1 MKSKTKLIW
10 TALVLTALLVLP
22 GCSQN
27 QQVIFDAGMK
37 MQDVNSLQQHTTMTF
52 QLSGSDFEPEVQ
64 QQINTAAIFLNNAKL
79 DLNSKISS
87 NQEKTVSKAQV
98 DMSLALQGMTI
109 DVPMWVDSDLTGN
122 TPKVIEILRLPQI
135 AQATL
140 PPQFAS
146 KEYMVM
152 DPSEMTDSE
161 LSSIDM
167 LKLTEFSRNFQETEI
182 AFLNSYAKR
191 FNPKIDVVSVG
202 SQTVQTNDGPET
214 AKIYKLKLND
224 AQFKDLI
231 RYTVNNFTQ
240 DAEAMDFVKKFM
252 YSILEISEVPDKANA
267 LSEFDKAFEDF
278 EANKSQ
284 FLAEFNTIM
293 DKLDAVTFL
302 GDKGIELKYAISNGY
317 CIQESGTVNLK
328 VNIAQ
333 INKFVN
339 TLSEE
344 QQNTPVEA
352 KGTLDLLI
360 NFKTDNSGINSPLE
374 ITIPEVNSNN
384 SFNYMDLMKT
394 LTVLE
399 PNGKARLSGQDRF
412 QTAKTIGEDFNSGK
426 CTSIILASGNNFPDA
441 LSSSILSKKFDA
453 PVLLVGE
460 TVEQSL
466 DALSYI
472 AAHSNPDTKIYIIG
486 GTGVIGTSLETELIK
501 GGHVNIERLSG
512 YDRYDTAMAVVDK
525 ANVQIGTPV
534 LVASGENFP
543 DALAVSSFSGANQY
557 PTLLVG
563 QNYLSDKTKTYL
575 ANSKPTTVYIVG
587 GVFVVSQ
594 AVEDQI
600 KELVP
605 TAVIKRLAGNDRFD
619 TVATVINEFSAS
631 PTTVFLANGFNF
643 PDALAGSALAAKTG
657 DPVLLIDTN
666 SGTLPPAVEAYLKK
680 LRDAGI
686 RPMVRA
692 LGGTAVVPDTLIK
705 QAENLLDGPTIIIGK

>member
-52 QLSGSDFEPEVQ
+52 QLSGSDFEPDVQ

-79 DLNSKISS
+79 DLNSKVSG

-152 DPSEMTDSE
+152 DPSKMTDSE
-161 LSSIDM
+161 LSSMDM
-167 LKLTEFSRNFQETEI
+167 IKLTEFSRNFQETEI

-214 AKIYKLKLND
+214 AKIYKVKIND
-224 AQFKDLI
+224 AEFKDLI

-252 YSILEISEVPDKANA
+252 YSILEMSEVPDKANA
-267 LSEFDKAFEDF
+267 LSEFDKAFADF

-333 INKFVN
+333 INKFMN
-339 TLSEE
+339 TLNEE

-384 SFNYMDLMKT
+384 SFNYMDLMNS

-399 PNGKARLSGQDRF
+399 PNGKARLSGQNHL

-486 GTGVIGTSLETELIK
+486 GTGVIGTSLEAELIK

-525 ANVQIGTPV
+525 ANVKLGTPV
-534 LVASGENFP
+534 IVASGENFP
-543 DALAVSSFSGANQY
+543 DALGVASFSGSNQY

-563 QNYLSDKTKTYL
+563 PNYLSDKTKSYL
-575 ANSKPTTVYIVG
+575 TNSKPTTVYIVG

-619 TVATVINEFSAS
+619 TVASVINEFSAT

-680 LRDAGI
+680 LQAAGI

-692 LGGTAVVPDTLIK
+692 LGGTAVVPDTLIQ
-705 QAENLLDGPTIIIGK
+705 QAENLLDGK